1 MIHAMW
7 TTVYTCVCVVLVQP
21 TYTTESAQPF
31 DGCAGLLPS
40 AVQKGTDHQTNTTG
54 TQTSAVLCTCCVTA
68 GVSNGKRVGSLMLR

>member
-1 MIHAMW
+1 MW

-40 AVQKGTDHQTNTTG
+40 AVQKGTDHQT
-54 TQTSAVLCTCCVTA
+54 QQALKQVLFFA
-68 GVSNGKRVGSLMLR
+68 RVV